1 MPTETTVVQNPVA
14 KSENRYAVYFRAG
27 YSFGFHIHN
36 SNCGVTLTTE
46 RIEWTFDG
54 RNDSAPLANIRS
66 VHLQSGG
73 DPRNPL
79 NTCTVTF
86 ADGYQLYVTNGDA
99 WGTLGGEEQ
108 LQAFRTF
115 VLDLHVRL
123 AANDHT
129 RFTAGY
135 QGFRY
140 PLIIAGGGVLGL
152 LCVVLPIV
160 AMVVGKSLWPI
171 MALIG
176 GVGIC
181 WPLIKSIEKN
191 APRSYDPRYPPMELL
206 E

>member
-1 MPTETTVVQNPVA
+1 V
-14 KSENRYAVYFRAG
+14 
-27 YSFGFHIHN
+27 
-36 SNCGVTLTTE
+36 
-46 RIEWTFDG
+46 
-54 RNDSAPLANIRS
+54 
-66 VHLQSGG
+66 
-73 DPRNPL
+73 
-79 NTCTVTF
+79 
-86 ADGYQLYVTNGDA
+86 
-99 WGTLGGEEQ
+99 GTLGSEEQ

-123 AANDHT
+123 AANGHT

-140 PLIIAGGGVLGL
+140 PLIIAGSVALGL

-160 AMVVGKSLWPI
+160 AMVIGKSLWPI